1 LVKSPHPIDEIAA
14 RISRANGGGV
24 RLMHESAGQNGSQLD
39 HVSSPSDATLAA
51 LSQPIDFPPLAA
63 GIVPGDRVAIAID
76 ESIPCVGEIARGAI
90 RAFENAGVKHECIS
104 VVSCD
109 ASTNKICREACTA
122 EEASGVKF
130 IVHDPDDAE
139 NLCMVGVSRR
149 RKEPLLVNRTI
160 FDADVVLPIGCARV
174 NGRGAYESLF
184 PRFSSADAIRRYRTP
199 TNLESAAEQEARTR
213 ETDEAGWLIGVQMIV
228 EVVPGSGESVANVL
242 AGEPTAV
249 AAKSAEL
256 SRERWLLES
265 PQQVNLV
272 IATVTG
278 GPESQTWANVGRA
291 LANAEPLTTESG
303 AVAICSNLS
312 EPPGH
317 SLGRL
322 IGNLDLEAAER
333 KISHDHDADSFAAW
347 QLAKALQR
355 GPVYFL
361 SQLDAETVED
371 LGLAPIENI
380 DELVRLAARQ
390 ENFVLVE
397 DSQNAVVR
405 LAGNG
410 DER

>member
-1 LVKSPHPIDEIAA
+1 
-14 RISRANGGGV
+14 
-24 RLMHESAGQNGSQLD
+24 
-39 HVSSPSDATLAA
+39 
-51 LSQPIDFPPLAA
+51 
-63 GIVPGDRVAIAID
+63 
-76 ESIPCVGEIARGAI
+76 
-90 RAFENAGVKHECIS
+90 
-104 VVSCD
+104 
-109 ASTNKICREACTA
+109 
-122 EEASGVKF
+122 
-130 IVHDPDDAE
+130 
-139 NLCMVGVSRR
+139 MVGVSKR

-184 PRFSSADAIRRYRTP
+184 PRFSNADAIRRYRTP
-199 TNLESAAEQEARTR
+199 TNLDSAAEQEARRR
-213 ETDEAGWLIGVQMIV
+213 ETEEAGWLIGVQMVV
-228 EVVPGSGESVANVL
+228 EVVPGPGESVAYVL
-242 AGEPTAV
+242 AGEPGAV
-249 AAKSAEL
+249 AKKSSEL

-278 GPESQTWANVGRA
+278 GLESQNWASVGRA
-291 LANAEPLTTESG
+291 LETAETLTTEGG

-322 IGNLDLEAAER
+322 IGNPDLEAVER

-371 LGLAPIENI
+371 LGLAPIEDI

-390 ENFVLVE
+390 ENFVVVE

-405 LAGNG
+405 LASNV

>member
-1 LVKSPHPIDEIAA
+1 LVKSPHPIDEIAT

-24 RLMHESAGQNGSQLD
+24 RLTHESAGQNGSRSD
-39 HVSSPSDATLAA
+39 HVPSPSEATVAA

-90 RAFENAGVKHECIS
+90 RALESADVEHECIS

-109 ASTNKICREACTA
+109 GATNKICREACTA

-130 IVHDPDDAE
+130 VVHDPDDAE
-139 NLCMVGVSRR
+139 NLCMVGVSKR

-199 TNLESAAEQEARTR
+199 TNLDSPAEQEARTR
-213 ETDEAGWLIGVQMIV
+213 ETDEAGWLIGVQMVV
-228 EVVPGSGESVANVL
+228 EVIPGSGESVAHVL

-249 AAKSAEL
+249 AEKSAEL
-256 SRERWLLES
+256 SRERWILES

-291 LANAEPLTTESG
+291 LATAEPLTTENG
-303 AVAICSNLS
+303 AVAICSNLN

-322 IGNLDLEAAER
+322 IGNPDLEAAER
-333 KISHDHDADSFAAW
+333 KISHDQDADSWAAW

-371 LGLAPIENI
+371 MGLAPIEDI

-390 ENFVLVE
+390 HNFVLVE
-397 DSQNAVVR
+397 DSQNAVIR

-410 DER
+410 DEQ